1 MSARW
6 ASARPARR
14 SCGPARWCC
23 HRRPDLR
30 GRTRHPDSRPCRHPA
45 RPALPGRAVPRSPGG
60 PRVRHRH
67 RSSPEIRRNRGHDPV
82 ARGAAAG
89 HVTDAGHASAAGMH
103 QRRAGR
109 PCPPENCPRL
119 QQHCPC
125 LLEYGLARPRAGQ
138 GAERHATWSPGEW
151 GPSWQMKRV
160 PLKRVPRA
168 WPPQPQ
174 PPPRAQPKPRAA
186 RPRSPP
192 AWPGRSRRAALP
204 E

>member
-67 RSSPEIRRNRGHDPV
+67 RSSPGIRRNRGHDPV
-82 ARGAAAG
+82 ARGSAAG
-89 HVTDAGHASAAGMH
+89 HAPAAGMRLH
-103 QRRAGR
+103 RAGLPCLPDSCLRPQRR
-109 PCPPENCPRL
+109 
-119 QQHCPC
+119 CPC
-125 LLEYGLARPRAGQ
+125 LQEHCLARPRAGQ
-138 GAERHATWSPGEW
+138 RAERHATWSPGERD
-151 GPSWQMKRV
+151 PSWQMKRA
-160 PLKRVPRA
+160 PLKRGPRA
-168 WPPQPQ
+168 WPLLPQPQ
-174 PPPRAQPKPRAA
+174 PRAQPRLHAA

-192 AWPGRSRRAALP
+192 AWPGRSHHAALP

>member
-23 HRRPDLR
+23 HRHPNLR

-45 RPALPGRAVPRSPGG
+45 CPVLPGCAVSRSPGG
-60 PRVRHRH
+60 PRVRYCH
-67 RSSPEIRRNRGHDPV
+67 RSSPGIRRNRDHNPV
-82 ARGAAAG
+82 ARETAGG
-89 HVTDAGHASAAGMH
+89 HVTDAGHAPAAGMCP
-103 QRRAGR
+103 RRAGWPCLPDSCLR
-109 PCPPENCPRL
+109 PQRR
-119 QQHCPC
+119 CPC
-125 LLEYGLARPRAGQ
+125 LQEHCLARPRAGQ
-138 GAERHATWSPGEW
+138 GAERHATWDPGEW
-151 GPSWQMKRV
+151 DPSWKMKRV
-160 PLKRVPRA
+160 PLKRGLRA
-168 WPPQPQ
+168 WPLPHQL
-174 PPPRAQPKPRAA
+174 PPRAQPKPRAA

>member
-23 HRRPDLR
+23 HRRPDPR
-30 GRTRHPDSRPCRHPA
+30 GRTRHPDSRPCRRPA
-45 RPALPGRAVPRSPGG
+45 RPALPEHGVSRSPGG
-60 PRVRHRH
+60 LRVRHRLP
-67 RSSPEIRRNRGHDPV
+67 SSPGIRRNRGHDPV
-82 ARGAAAG
+82 ARGSAAG
-89 HVTDAGHASAAGMH
+89 HVTDAGHAPAAGMRLRH
-103 QRRAGR
+103 AGWPCLPDSCLRPQR
-109 PCPPENCPRL
+109 C
-119 QQHCPC
+119 CPC
-125 LLEYGLARPRAGQ
+125 LQENCLARPRAGQ

-151 GPSWQMKRV
+151 GPSWPMKRV

-168 WPPQPQ
+168 WPLLPQ